1 MIDRT
6 QNPTRFWKYG
16 ILAGI
21 YILLQVFVSCTEG
34 QLSSEGVIDEVY
46 TLVDEHPMPFNGMN
60 ALYEEIGSKLKYPE
74 QARRMG
80 IEGKVFVEFVVQKSG
95 IITDIKV
102 LKGIG
107 AGCDEAAKMVMSGI
121 EDWNPGIFKGE
132 AVAVKMVL
140 PIIFKLNQE
149 G

>member
-1 MIDRT
+1 MIRRSQKT
-6 QNPTRFWKYG
+6 TRLWKYG
-16 ILAGI
+16 IFAGI
-21 YILLQVFVSCTEG
+21 YLLLHGFVSCTDE
-34 QLSSEGVIDEVY
+34 QHFTDSSTDEIF
-46 TLVDEHPMPFNGMN
+46 TMVDERPAPINGMV

-95 IITDIKV
+95 KITKVKV

-107 AGCDEAAKMVMSGI
+107 AGCDEAAKAVMSNI
-121 EDWNPGIFKGE
+121 DDWTPGILKGQ

>member
-1 MIDRT
+1 MIRT
-6 QNPTRFWKYG
+6 SQNPTRFWKYG

-46 TLVDEHPMPFNGMN
+46 TLVDERPYPINGMKI
-60 ALYEEIGSKLKYPE
+60 LYEEIGSKLKYPE

-80 IEGKVFVEFVVQKSG
+80 IEGKVFVEFEVQKSG
-95 IITDIKV
+95 KITDIKV

-107 AGCDEAAKMVMSGI
+107 AGCDKAAKTVISEI
-121 EDWNPGIFKGE
+121 NDWNPGIFKGE